1 VRRLGAMQLLEGF
14 RKQHAVAAHLLLLV
28 AVAAAVAVLSLLRLV
43 AAREGRPLRVP
54 AVPQV
59 VLRRARLRAAGPA
72 RSLFPVVLAEER
84 QLRYFTPT

>member
-1 VRRLGAMQLLEGF
+1 MQLLGGF
-14 RKQHAVAAHLLLLV
+14 RKQHAVATHLLLLV
-28 AVAAAVAVLSLLRLV
+28 AVAVAAAVLSLLRLV

-72 RSLFPVVLAEER
+72 RRLFPLVLAGER
-84 QLRYFTPT
+84 QVQYFTPT

>member
-1 VRRLGAMQLLEGF
+1 MQLLEGF